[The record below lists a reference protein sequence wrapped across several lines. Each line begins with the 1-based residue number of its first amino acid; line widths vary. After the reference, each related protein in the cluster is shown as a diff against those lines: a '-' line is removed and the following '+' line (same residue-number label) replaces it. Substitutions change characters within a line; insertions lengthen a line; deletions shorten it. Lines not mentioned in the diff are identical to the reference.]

1 MELIRIT
8 ENLKAQGHSNSAS
21 IWRTAG
27 CIDGNF
33 QVQLECYYLQVNHYQ
48 ECLPK
53 KKKPQ
58 KEMQGLVALLEDVK
72 PSTKIEEI
80 NLNTY
85 NEDKREKCQ

>member
-1 MELIRIT
+1 MVIFRYSLNVITCRLTTIR
-8 ENLKAQGHSNSAS
+8 S
-21 IWRTAG
+21 
-27 CIDGNF
+27 
-33 QVQLECYYLQVNHYQ
+33 VYQ
-48 ECLPK
+48 K